1 VEGRLKVFLDTSVLF
16 TAVYSETGGS
26 RLILKLGE
34 AGVVQLWVGP
44 WVLREAEE
52 VIKRKSPRS
61 KTFFAL
67 LLARSQVRVG
77 QEAGEEATA
86 RAMAVVGYLPDAQ
99 VVAEALEGGVDYFV
113 SFDREHILENPNV
126 EKLPFPVGAAG
137 DFLAWYRAR
146 LADGAGID
154 PCPTTS

>member
-1 VEGRLKVFLDTSVLF
+1 VEGKINVFLDTSVLF
-16 TAVYSETGGS
+16 AAVYSETGGS

-34 AGVVQLWVGP
+34 AGAVQLWVGP

-67 LLARSQVRVG
+67 LLNRSRVKIG
-77 QEAGEEATA
+77 QEAREKAIA
-86 RAMAVVGYLPDAQ
+86 RAMAVVDYSPDAQ
-99 VVAEALEGGVDYFV
+99 VVAEALDVGVDYFV

-126 EKLPFPVGAAG
+126 EKLPFPVGTAG

-146 LADGAGID
+146 LADGGG
-154 PCPTTS
+154 